1 MYYIPRDNNTRVD
14 LLFKL
19 ASTKKAGH
27 LKTII
32 QEMLQTPTIDTKEVM
47 VGEKEAPNWTT
58 HYKNF
63 LIQGVSPPD
72 ENEARHLK
80 WKGCYYTIFDGDLFK
95 KGLKTPLLKCL
106 NNQQADFVMRKVHEG
121 IYGLH
126 TGGTSLPPKW

>member
-58 HYKNF
+58 RYKNF

-95 KGLKTPLLKCL
+95 KGLKKPLPKCL

-121 IYGLH
+121 IYSLH
-126 TGGTSLPPKW
+126 TGGTSLPPK